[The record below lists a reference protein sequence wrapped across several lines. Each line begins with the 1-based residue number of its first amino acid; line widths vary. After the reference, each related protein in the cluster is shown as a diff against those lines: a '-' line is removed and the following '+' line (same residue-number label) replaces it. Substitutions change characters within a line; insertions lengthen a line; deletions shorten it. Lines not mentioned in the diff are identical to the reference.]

1 MTPLP
6 RILATAILAASG
18 LTACV
23 APRTPAQPISST
35 KPTITYAY
43 RDDQGLTEATAK
55 AESYCQQYN
64 AWPRVTDIF
73 TPADGGRNAVFVC
86 DQPRPAVTTMAP
98 VVAAPGVAA
107 ASPGVVMTPPAI
119 PTVNY
124 TYRDDRSLID
134 VSNQA
139 QAYCLNYSANA
150 HSTLITNNVD
160 GSRTIS
166 YQCTRP

>member
-6 RILATAILAASG
+6 RIVVTAAFAACG

-23 APRTPAQPISST
+23 APHTPAQPISAT
-35 KPTITYAY
+35 KPTVTYAY

-55 AESYCQQYN
+55 AETYCRQYN

-73 TPADGGRNAVFVC
+73 TPAGGGRNAVFVC
-86 DQPRPAVTTMAP
+86 DQPRPAMTAAAP
-98 VVAAPGVAA
+98 IGAPAVVAT
-107 ASPGVVMTPPAI
+107 SPGVVVAPPAV

-150 HSTLITNNVD
+150 HSTLISNNVD
-160 GSRTIS
+160 GSRTITF
-166 YQCTRP
+166 QCTRP